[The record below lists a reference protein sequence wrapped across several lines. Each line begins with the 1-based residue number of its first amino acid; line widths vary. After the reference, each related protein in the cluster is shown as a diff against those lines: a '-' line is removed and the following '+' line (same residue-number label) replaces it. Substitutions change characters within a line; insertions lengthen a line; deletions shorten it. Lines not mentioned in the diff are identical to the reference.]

1 MRCVFVLGLLIS
13 LCAPI
18 SAATAHHPRTHH
30 HVIVRPS
37 QSVVVPPRP
46 IPPDENRNLD
56 PSTWGGTC
64 SGCAGRKRGDGG
76 LVGRDAVKVAHQV
89 LPSSVSSVAYR
100 FERHP
105 IPIEIRPHVG
115 AALAAAQNR
124 AFQEHHEHRRVRT
137 RVQGCTQGRA
147 IRLADRR
154 RRHRCRVG
162 LRTWTAART
171 PRAARHATMDQR
183 QA

>member
-18 SAATAHHPRTHH
+18 SAATAHHPHTHH

-76 LVGRDAVKVAHQV
+76 LVGRDAVKVALQV
-89 LPSSVSSVAYR
+89 LTSSVLIGSPS
-100 FERHP
+100 
-105 IPIEIRPHVG
+105 
-115 AALAAAQNR
+115 L
-124 AFQEHHEHRRVRT
+124 
-137 RVQGCTQGRA
+137 
-147 IRLADRR
+147 
-154 RRHRCRVG
+154 
-162 LRTWTAART
+162 
-171 PRAARHATMDQR
+171 
-183 QA
+183 

>member
-1 MRCVFVLGLLIS
+1 MRSVFALGLLIS

-64 SGCAGRKRGDGG
+64 SGCAGKKRGDGG
-76 LVGRDAVKVAHQV
+76 FPSLMALRV
-89 LPSSVSSVAYR
+89 L
-100 FERHP
+100 
-105 IPIEIRPHVG
+105 
-115 AALAAAQNR
+115 AQ
-124 AFQEHHEHRRVRT
+124 
-137 RVQGCTQGRA
+137 
-147 IRLADRR
+147 L
-154 RRHRCRVG
+154 
-162 LRTWTAART
+162 
-171 PRAARHATMDQR
+171 
-183 QA
+183 